1 MQHILKRT
9 TTLAKQI
16 ISDAIYDLKWFVTDW
31 WDYTTT
37 KQKLLQIACVVS
49 TVLMFM
55 SIHSCNQAFDSLE
68 NTLAETEQNLNTL
81 GKEIKALE
89 NTMNGIIDYEQEMK

>member
-9 TTLAKQI
+9 TTVAKRI
-16 ISDAIYDLKWFVTDW
+16 ISDAIYDLKWFCVDW
-31 WDYTTT
+31 WDCTTT
-37 KQKLLQIACVVS
+37 KQKLLQIACVIS

-68 NTLAETEQNLNTL
+68 NTLAETERNLDTL

-89 NTMNGIIDYEQEMK
+89 NTMNGVIDYE